1 MNIKEF
7 LFRALAGVHEKF
19 FPFVT
24 DMAGIV
30 GGLVAIAT
38 LFYIFY
44 KVWGSYAKNEPID
57 IYPLLRPFA
66 IAFLC
71 ANFSTMVCK
80 PIDMLI
86 EPISSYLGNK
96 SATYISDMAAVK
108 ADINNAA
115 FKSDDSQDQGDA
127 SADEDKFQL
136 KKLWAS
142 FWNMIVSNLFLFV
155 CYLLEII
162 VQIMQ
167 IILSCSLLFSRVFFL
182 SVLCIIGPIA
192 FAISLFPGYQQT
204 LNQWIAKYVS
214 ISFWLPVI
222 YICDL
227 FVAIVTGAMLDGLS
241 TFFAGAGEGAG
252 IAAVGT
258 TIARKKIL
266 AILVSIIFIVISFL
280 TYFLYTT
287 VPTVSSWII
296 TGGDV
301 HGIQG
306 MLGVSS
312 IVSAMTAFAGGKIGG
327 RLAKKNADKSAGG
340 SGQSASGSGGSSGGI
355 GSSTTA

>member
-19 FPFVT
+19 FPFVG

-30 GGLVAIAT
+30 GGIVAIAT
-38 LFYIFY
+38 LFYIFS

-57 IYPLLRPFA
+57 ISPLLRPFC

-71 ANFSTMVCK
+71 ANFSTMVCQ

-115 FKSDDSQDQGDA
+115 FKNNNDQDDQGDA
-127 SADEDKFQL
+127 SAEEDKFKL
-136 KKLWAS
+136 KKLWSS
-142 FWNMIVSNLFLFV
+142 FWNMIMSNLFLFV
-155 CYLLEII
+155 CYLLEIFI
-162 VQIMQ
+162 QLMQ
-167 IILSCSLLFSRVFFL
+167 MTLSCCLLFSRVFFL
-182 SVLCIIGPIA
+182 SVLCIIGPIS

-214 ISFWLPVI
+214 ISFWLPMI

-241 TFFAGAGEGAG
+241 AFFAGAGEGAG
-252 IAAVGT
+252 IASVGT
-258 TIARKKIL
+258 TLAPKKIL

-287 VPTVSSWII
+287 VPTISSWII

-306 MLGVSS
+306 MLGISS
-312 IVSAMTAFAGGKIGG
+312 ILSAATAFAGSKIGG
-327 RLAKKNADKSAGG
+327 LLAKKNAGK
-340 SGQSASGSGGSSGGI
+340 SASGSGGSSGGI
-355 GSSTTA
+355 GSSTTK